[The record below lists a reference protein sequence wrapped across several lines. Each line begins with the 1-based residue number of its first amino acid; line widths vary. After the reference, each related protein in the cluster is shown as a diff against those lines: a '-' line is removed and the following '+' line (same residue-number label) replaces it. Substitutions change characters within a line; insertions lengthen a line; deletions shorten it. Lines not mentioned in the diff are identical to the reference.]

1 MMPVDVKYSTTA
13 HATGGRD
20 GRTRTEDSKIDLAL
34 AVPKELGGQGGDGTN
49 PEQLFGAGYA
59 ACFLSAMK
67 HAAQQLKVQVPAD
80 ASVSATIGIGMR
92 EGGGFGINADLEVSL
107 PGLDQTH
114 SEQVVELAHQVCPYS
129 NAIRNNVDVH
139 LSVARVV

>member
-1 MMPVDVKYSTTA
+1 MPVDVKYRTTA

-34 AVPKELGGQGGDGTN
+34 AIPNELGGQGGDGTN
-49 PEQLFGAGYA
+49 PEQLFAAGYA

-67 HAAQQLKVQVPAD
+67 HAAQQLKVRIPDD

-92 EGGGFGINADLEVSL
+92 TEGGFGITADIGISL
-107 PGLDQTH
+107 HGLDQTL
-114 SEQVVELAHQVCPYS
+114 SQQVIELAHQICPYS
-129 NAIRNNVDVH
+129 NAIHNNVDVH
-139 LSVARVV
+139 LSLAPVV